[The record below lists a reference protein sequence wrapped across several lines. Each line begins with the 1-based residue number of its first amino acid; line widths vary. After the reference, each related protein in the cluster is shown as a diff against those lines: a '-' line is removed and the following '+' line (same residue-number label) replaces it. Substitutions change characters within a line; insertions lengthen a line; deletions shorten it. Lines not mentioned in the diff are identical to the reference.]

1 MNFFEML
8 LDQLQKLQEGIPSRV
23 VSVLGLITFLFI
35 AWVASNNR
43 KKIKW
48 KTVAWGI
55 GLQWIFALLVL
66 KTSAGYA
73 VFRWCSGAVNKLI
86 SFTADGAGF
95 VWGWLYG
102 SQAHGEGHGMIFF
115 VDILMT
121 IIFFASLMA
130 VLYHIGIM
138 KWLVAGIAKLMRWT
152 MGTSG
157 SETFSASANIFVG
170 QTEAPLVVKPF
181 INKMTMS
188 ELHAI
193 MVGGFATVAG
203 GVLAAYVGFGID
215 AGHLMSASL
224 MSAPAAL
231 AMAKMFYPETETS
244 PTSGEVKL
252 ELEKTSVNIFDAACV
267 GAGEGMKLV
276 LNVAAMLLAFISL
289 IALLNYGFQEYQLL
303 LFPDSTPLEL
313 QKVVGWVFAPLAW
326 LMGVPWEDCANIGEL
341 LGIRMVLNEFV
352 SYIEM
357 GGKELSPRAYIIA
370 TYAFC
375 GFANFSSIAIQI
387 GGISSIAPNR
397 RQDLAKLGLRAM
409 FAATLASFL
418 TATVAGALLSDEQME
433 RDYYKNQARV
443 TKTVEE
449 KIKHYD
455 TFLEKYPNSQ
465 WAEEIRGLKEKVK
478 REAAPAPTPEIKT
491 EGSE

>member
-1 MNFFEML
+1 MTFFEMVL
-8 LDQLQKLQEGIPSRV
+8 ETVKNLQAEIPSRV
-23 VSVLGLITFLFI
+23 VSVLGLITFIFI
-35 AWVASNNR
+35 AWLASNNR
-43 KKIKW
+43 REIRW
-48 KTVAWGI
+48 RTVAWGI
-55 GLQWIFALLVL
+55 GLQWLFALLVL
-66 KTSAGYA
+66 KTPYGYA
-73 VFRWCSGAVNKLI
+73 VFRWCSGAVNTLI
-86 SFTADGAGF
+86 SFTDEGAGF

-102 SQAHGEGHGMIFF
+102 SQAHGQEHGMVFYI
-115 VDILMT
+115 DILMT

-138 KWLVAGIAKLMRWT
+138 KWIVFCIAKVMRWT

-181 INKMTMS
+181 IDKMTMS

-231 AMAKMFYPETETS
+231 AMAKVFYPETEVS
-244 PTSGEVKL
+244 PTSGNVKL
-252 ELEKTSVNIFDAACV
+252 ELQKTSVNVFDAACV
-267 GAGEGMKLV
+267 GAGDGMKLV
-276 LNVAAMLLAFISL
+276 LNVAAMLLAFISI

-303 LFPDSTPLEL
+303 LFPKEQPVPL
-313 QKVVGWVFAPLAW
+313 QTVVGWIFAPVAW
-326 LMGVPWEDCANIGEL
+326 LMGVPWSDCKNIGEL

-352 SYIEM
+352 SYIQM
-357 GGKELSPRAYIIA
+357 GGKDLSPRAYIIA

-387 GGISSIAPNR
+387 GGISSIAPGR

-409 FAATLASFL
+409 LAATLASFL

-433 RDYYKNQARV
+433 RDFRRSKARV
-443 TKTVEE
+443 ARELDVKLM
-449 KIKHYD
+449 HYD
-455 TFLEKYPNSQ
+455 AFLKKYPTSD
-465 WAEEIRGLKEKVK
+465 WAEEMQALRDKAVKEAK
-478 REAAPAPTPEIKT
+478 PEPKKEET
-491 EGSE
+491 E

>member
-1 MNFFEML
+1 MNFFEMFL
-8 LDQLQKLQEGIPSRV
+8 ETLKNLQEGIPARV
-23 VSVLGLITFLFI
+23 VSVLGLLTFLLI
-35 AWVASNNR
+35 AFAASNNR
-43 KKIKW
+43 GKIRW
-48 KTVAWGI
+48 RTVAWGI
-55 GLQWIFALLVL
+55 ALQWIFAFLVL
-66 KTSAGYA
+66 KTSWGYA
-73 VFRWCSGAVNKLI
+73 LFRWASDAINKLI
-86 SFTADGAGF
+86 SFTDEGAGF
-95 VWGWLYG
+95 VWGWIYG
-102 SQAHGEGHGMIFF
+102 SQAHGQDHGMVFYI
-115 VDILMT
+115 DILMT

-130 VLYHIGIM
+130 VMYHIGIM
-138 KWLVAGIAKLMRWT
+138 KWIVTGIAWVMRWT

-181 INKMTMS
+181 IDKMTMS

-215 AGHLMSASL
+215 PGHLMSASL

-231 AMAKMFYPETETS
+231 AMAKIFYPETEDS
-244 PTSGEVKL
+244 PTSGNVKL
-252 ELEKTSVNIFDAACV
+252 ELEKTSVNVFDAACV
-267 GAGEGMKLV
+267 GAGDGMKLV
-276 LNVAAMLLAFISL
+276 LNVAAMLLAFISI

-303 LFPDSTPLEL
+303 VFPAREPVAL
-313 QKVVGWVFAPLAW
+313 QTAVGWVFAPLAW
-326 LMGVPWEDCANIGEL
+326 LMGVPWEDCSNIGEL

-352 SYIEM
+352 SYIQM
-357 GGKELSPRAYIIA
+357 GGKDLSPRGYIIA

-387 GGISSIAPNR
+387 GGISSVAPGR

-433 RDYYKNQARV
+433 RDYYRNKARV
-443 TKTVEE
+443 TE
-449 KIKHYD
+449 KVDEKLKYYD
-455 TFLEKYPNSQ
+455 TFLEKYPTSQ
-465 WAEEIRGLKEKVK
+465 WADEIRGLRENAKKEVV
-478 REAAPAPTPEIKT
+478 E
-491 EGSE
+491 